1 MQKITCPHCG
11 EEIPANLRICPYCG
25 ESLISAPQPT
35 ENIEKPADAEKQAD
49 IPNATAPVSVS
60 TPSPA
65 DSQQAATPQK
75 SKDSSKKNKSTFIVI
90 IIAFALIAAAVVI
103 DNSIPRHSTG
113 TKNAQTISEPASN
126 TAATNTPSNSGHSSV
141 TAATNAPSSSG
152 HSSSTAATNAPSSSG
167 HSSSTAATAAPSTS
181 DTDEELTVYCKNEQ
195 RELTYYYGYKTYS
208 YGDYII
214 ITGDNGANG
223 MFAGDDVVSYDKS
236 TRTYNYVCFSYDEIV
251 YAPLLICRNR
261 KITEEG
267 DCAADTE
274 WETVYE
280 YYSGTTNSEIRPKV
294 YSGTLGKS
302 NITVEIAFDSKTPK
316 AVGTYYYNR
325 NGSKNRMMVYG
336 DILSDGTLK
345 LQAYDTKFYD
355 KPSETMYLTSDGSG
369 YSGYWEKP
377 NRDQLSVN
385 LYLQ

>member
-1 MQKITCPHCG
+1 MQKIICPHCG

-25 ESLISAPQPT
+25 ESLISATQPT

-65 DSQQAATPQK
+65 DSQQAATPPAP
-75 SKDSSKKNKSTFIVI
+75 KDSSKKNKSTFIVI

-103 DNSIPRHSTG
+103 DNSIPRHSNG

-126 TAATNTPSNSGHSSV
+126 TAATN
-141 TAATNAPSSSG
+141 APSSSG
-152 HSSSTAATNAPSSSG
+152 HSSGTAATNTNSSSD
-167 HSSSTAATAAPSTS
+167 HSSSTAATTASSTS
-181 DTDEELTVYCKNEQ
+181 DTNEELTVYCKNEQ

-214 ITGDNGANG
+214 ITGYNGANG

-251 YAPLLICRNR
+251 YAPLLICMNR

-267 DCAADTE
+267 DCSADTE

-385 LYLQ
+385 LYLK

>member
-65 DSQQAATPQK
+65 DSQQAATPQE